1 MGIIYGVVHL
11 SIKINWAL
19 CWLIYHSLKILA
31 VLCSWLW
38 KASVHLFGNDTKTL
52 GSARFAN
59 KKELKQNGFY
69 NGQGLLVGHSKE
81 ERLYAPT
88 DDHALITAPT
98 KSGKTTCFVITNLL
112 KLGDTSAVVT
122 DPNGECWAVTGR
134 ERSKH
139 GQVHL
144 WAPFSAI
151 TDKYNPL
158 DYVRVGTPNERDDV
172 ELITSLIVP
181 DSANSDDSFW
191 NDQAREVIMGI
202 ILYVLYTRVEK
213 KRTLAEVRHL
223 LTLSEEAFDEVLI
236 AMVHYGHPLITRA
249 AHNLQ
254 NQESKLRSNVMA
266 TVNTK
271 TRIWDSAILNAATSK
286 SDFNFSELRE
296 VTGTVYLVVPLEHLA
311 NYYPALAL
319 ISGVALAEINRARST
334 EPKRVTFMLDEFAN
348 LGRLKPF
355 ETAISIARKAGI
367 QLCLFIQDLAQA
379 KRVYGTGWESFEANC
394 NTKIVFGINQ
404 IEEAKKLSDTLGVK
418 TVKTRSNGHNH
429 GVTDVMPNSINGGT
443 GEASRPLMTADEIM
457 AMSESHC
464 IVLQK
469 SMRPILATKM
479 HYTHPHFAGLYDV
492 WNGKPPYEN
501 IEVLHQNDTLQLIH
515 HPILTLSDPKN
526 IHSPAS
532 DVIELSDKQEAA

>member
-1 MGIIYGVVHL
+1 MELIHL
-11 SIKINWAL
+11 SLKAIWSL
-19 CWLIYHSLKILA
+19 GWLSYHSLKFLA
-31 VLCSWLW
+31 VLFSWLW
-38 KASVHLFGNDTKTL
+38 KAGTHLFASDAKTL

-59 KKELKQNGFY
+59 NKDLKQNGFH
-69 NGQGLLVGHSKE
+69 NGQGLIVGHINE
-81 ERLYAPT
+81 ERLYSPA

-112 KLGDTSAVVT
+112 KLSETSAVVT
-122 DPNGECWAVTGR
+122 DPNGECWAVTQR

-181 DSANSDDSFW
+181 DSANSEDGFW
-191 NDQAREVIMGI
+191 NAQAREVIMGV
-202 ILYVLYTRVEK
+202 ILYVLYTRVEQ

-271 TRIWDSAILNAATSK
+271 TRIWDSPILNAATSK

-296 VTGTVYLVVPLEHLA
+296 ATGTVYLVIPPEHLT

-319 ISGVALAEINRARST
+319 ISGVALAEINRAQAT
-334 EPKRVTFMLDEFAN
+334 NPKRVTFMLDEFAN

-355 ETAISIARKAGI
+355 ESAISIARKAGI

-429 GVTDVMPNSINGGT
+429 GITDVMPNSINGGT

-469 SMRPILATKM
+469 GMRPILTSKM
-479 HYTHPHFAGLYDV
+479 HYTHSHFAGLYDV

-501 IEVLHQNDTLQLIH
+501 IEVLHQDENLQLTH
-515 HPILTLSDPKN
+515 HPILALPKPENMHAPAPN
-526 IHSPAS
+526 I
-532 DVIELSDKQEAA
+532 IELSDKQEAA

>member
-1 MGIIYGVVHL
+1 MGIIRGVLNL
-11 SIKINWAL
+11 SIKMIWAA
-19 CWLIYHSLKILA
+19 CWLSYHSIKTLA
-31 VLCSWLW
+31 VLCNWLW
-38 KASVHLFGNDTKTL
+38 KASVHLFGSEAITL

-59 KKELKQNGFY
+59 KKELKQNGFH
-69 NGQGLLVGHSKE
+69 NGQGLIVGHDNE
-81 ERLYAPT
+81 ERLYAPA

-112 KLGDTSAVVT
+112 KLGETSAVVT
-122 DPNGECWAVTGR
+122 DPNGECWAVTQR

-158 DYVRVGTPNERDDV
+158 DYVRIGTPNERDDV

-181 DSANSDDSFW
+181 DSANSEDGFW
-191 NDQAREVIMGI
+191 NAQAREVIMGV
-202 ILYVLYTRVEK
+202 ILYVLYTRVEQ

-296 VTGTVYLVVPLEHLA
+296 VTGTVYLVVPPEHLA

-319 ISGVALAEINRARST
+319 ISGVALAEINRARAT

-355 ETAISIARKAGI
+355 ESAISIARKAGI

-418 TVKTRSNGHNH
+418 TVKIRSNGHNH
-429 GVTDVMPNSINGGT
+429 GVTDVIPNSINGGT
-443 GEASRPLMTADEIM
+443 GEASRSLMTADEIM

-469 SMRPILATKM
+469 GMRPILATKM
-479 HYTHPHFAGLYDV
+479 HYTHPHFAGLYDE
-492 WNGKPPYEN
+492 WNKQAPYANVERLMPETIAQQNNIFALPNPRDVVTHPP
-501 IEVLHQNDTLQLIH
+501 
-515 HPILTLSDPKN
+515 
-526 IHSPAS
+526 
-532 DVIELSDKQEAA
+532 DVIYVKSEQEAV

>member
-1 MGIIYGVVHL
+1 MGIIRGVL
-11 SIKINWAL
+11 NLNIKMVWAF
-19 CWLIYHSLKILA
+19 CWLTYHSLKTIA
-31 VLCSWLW
+31 VICSWLW
-38 KASVHLFGNDTKTL
+38 KAGVHLFGKDAKTL
-52 GSARFAN
+52 GSARFSN
-59 KKELKQNGFY
+59 NKELKQNGFH
-69 NGQGLLVGHSKE
+69 NGQGLLVGHMNE
-81 ERLYAPT
+81 ERLYAPA

-98 KSGKTTCFVITNLL
+98 GSGKTTCFVITNLL

-134 ERSKH
+134 ERSQH
-139 GQVHL
+139 GQVRM

-151 TDKYNPL
+151 SDRYNPL
-158 DYVRVGTPNERDDV
+158 DYVRVGTPNERDDI
-172 ELITSLIVP
+172 ELITSLLVP
-181 DSANSDDSFW
+181 DSANSDDGFW
-191 NDQAREVIMGI
+191 NSQAREVLMGV
-202 ILYVLYTRVEK
+202 ILYVLYSRVEK

-223 LTLSEEAFDEVLI
+223 LTLSEEAFDEMLI
-236 AMVHYGHPLITRA
+236 GMVHFGHPLITRV
-249 AHNLQ
+249 AHSLQ

-266 TVNTK
+266 TVNSK
-271 TRIWDSAILNAATSK
+271 TRIWDSPILNAATSQ

-296 VTGTVYLVVPLEHLA
+296 DIGTVYLVIPPEHLA

-319 ISGVALAEINRARST
+319 ISGVALAEINRAQAT
-334 EPKRVTFMLDEFAN
+334 HPKRVTFMLDEFAN

-367 QLCLFIQDLAQA
+367 QLCLFVQDLAQA
-379 KRVYGTGWESFEANC
+379 KRVYGKSWESFEANC

-457 AMSESHC
+457 AMSESQC

-469 SMRPILATKM
+469 GMRPILADKI
-479 HYTHPHFAGLYDV
+479 HYTHSFFKGLYDL
-492 WNGKPPYEN
+492 WDGRPPYHN
-501 IEVLHQNDTLQLIH
+501 VVLAEDFIRQ
-515 HPILTLSDPKN
+515 SDSKE
-526 IHSPAS
+526 IST
-532 DVIELSDKQEAA
+532 DAA

>member
-1 MGIIYGVVHL
+1 MKPMGIIHL
-11 SIKINWAL
+11 SLKAIWSL
-19 CWLIYHSLKILA
+19 CWLSYHTLKFLA
-31 VLCSWLW
+31 VLCNWLW
-38 KASVHLFGNDTKTL
+38 KAGTNLFASDAKTL

-59 KKELKQNGFY
+59 NKDLKQNGFH
-69 NGQGLLVGHSKE
+69 NAQGLIVGHINE
-81 ERLYAPT
+81 ERLYAPA

-112 KLGDTSAVVT
+112 KLCETSAVVT
-122 DPNGECWAVTGR
+122 DPNGECWAVTQR

-172 ELITSLIVP
+172 ELLTSLIVP
-181 DSANSDDSFW
+181 DNTNSDDSFW
-191 NDQAREVIMGI
+191 NAQAREVIMGV
-202 ILYVLYTRVEK
+202 ILYVLYTRVENK
-213 KRTLAEVRHL
+213 HTLAEVRHL
-223 LTLSEEAFDEVLI
+223 LTLSDEAFEEVLI

-271 TRIWDSAILNAATSK
+271 TRIWDSPILNAATSQ
-286 SDFNFSELRE
+286 SDFNFRQLRE
-296 VTGTVYLVVPLEHLA
+296 DTGTVYLIVPPEHLA

-319 ISGVALAEINRARST
+319 ISGVALAEINRTQASN
-334 EPKRVTFMLDEFAN
+334 PKRVTFMLDEFAN

-355 ETAISIARKAGI
+355 ESAISIARKAGI

-394 NTKIVFGINQ
+394 NTKIVFRINQ
-404 IEEAKKLSDTLGVK
+404 IAEAKKLSDTLGIK

-429 GVTDVMPNSINGGT
+429 GITDVMPNSINGGT

-457 AMSESHC
+457 AMSENHC

-469 SMRPILATKM
+469 GMRPILASKM
-479 HYTHPHFAGLYDV
+479 HYTHPHFAGLYDE

-501 IEVLHQNDTLQLIH
+501 IEVLHQDDFLQLTH
-515 HPILTLSDPKN
+515 HPILALPNPENMHTPVL
-526 IHSPAS
+526 
-532 DVIELSDKQEAA
+532 DVIELSDEREVA

>member
-1 MGIIYGVVHL
+1 MGTIRGVFNL
-11 SIKINWAL
+11 SIKMIGTF
-19 CWLIYHSLKILA
+19 CWLSFHVIKISA

-38 KASVHLFGNDTKTL
+38 KANCYLFSSEAKTF
-52 GSARFAN
+52 GSARFADKKDLN
-59 KKELKQNGFY
+59 KNGFH
-69 NGQGLLVGHSKE
+69 NEQGLIVGHINE
-81 ERLYAPT
+81 ERLYAPA

-98 KSGKTTCFVITNLL
+98 KSGKTTCFVVTNLL

-122 DPNGECWAVTGR
+122 DPNGECWAVTQR

-151 TDKYNPL
+151 SDKYNPL

-172 ELITSLIVP
+172 ELLTSLIVP
-181 DSANSDDSFW
+181 DGANDDGGFW
-191 NDQAREVIMGI
+191 NAQAREVIMGV
-202 ILYVLYTRVEK
+202 ILYVLYTRVET
-213 KRTLAEVRHL
+213 KRTLGEVRHL
-223 LTLSEEAFDEVLI
+223 LTLSDEAFEEVLI
-236 AMVHYGHPLITRA
+236 AMMHYGHPLITRA

-254 NQESKLRSNVMA
+254 NQEYKLRSNVMA

-271 TRIWDSAILNAATSK
+271 TRIWDSPILNAATSQ
-286 SDFNFSELRE
+286 SNFNFSELRE
-296 VTGTVYLVVPLEHLA
+296 DTGTVYLVVPPEHLA

-319 ISGVALAEINRARST
+319 ISGVALAEINRAQASN
-334 EPKRVTFMLDEFAN
+334 PKRVTFMLDEFAN

-355 ETAISIARKAGI
+355 ESAISIARKAGI

-404 IEEAKKLSDTLGVK
+404 IEEAKKLSDTLGIK

-429 GVTDVMPNSINGGT
+429 GVTDVVPNSINGGT

-469 SMRPILATKM
+469 GMRPILASKM
-479 HYTHPHFAGLYDV
+479 HYTHPHYAGLYDV

-501 IEVLHQNDTLQLIH
+501 IEVLHHDDTLQLTH
-515 HPILTLSDPKN
+515 HPILALPDPTN
-526 IHSPAS
+526 THTPAPN
-532 DVIELSDKQEAA
+532 VIELSDKQEAA

>member
-1 MGIIYGVVHL
+1 MGTLCGVFKL
-11 SIKINWAL
+11 SYKMVRASCWLGFHIIKI
-19 CWLIYHSLKILA
+19 SA

-38 KASVHLFGNDTKTL
+38 KASCYLFGSEAKTF
-52 GSARFAN
+52 GSARFAD
-59 KKELKQNGFY
+59 KKDLTKNGFH
-69 NGQGLLVGHSKE
+69 NGQGLIVGHINE
-81 ERLYAPT
+81 ERLYAPA

-98 KSGKTTCFVITNLL
+98 KSGKTTCFVVTNLL

-122 DPNGECWAVTGR
+122 DPNGECWAVTQR

-144 WAPFSAI
+144 WAPFSVI
-151 TDKYNPL
+151 SDKYNPL

-172 ELITSLIVP
+172 ELLTSLIVP
-181 DSANSDDSFW
+181 DNTNSDDSFW
-191 NDQAREVIMGI
+191 NAQAREVIMGV
-202 ILYVLYTRVEK
+202 ILYVLYTRVEQ

-223 LTLSEEAFDEVLI
+223 LTLSDEAFEEVLI
-236 AMVHYGHPLITRA
+236 AMVLYGHPLITRA

-271 TRIWDSAILNAATSK
+271 TRIWDSPILNAATSK

-296 VTGTVYLVVPLEHLA
+296 ATGTVYLVVPPEHLA

-319 ISGVALAEINRARST
+319 ISGVALAEINRAQVSN
-334 EPKRVTFMLDEFAN
+334 PKRVTFMLDEFAN

-355 ETAISIARKAGI
+355 ESAISIARKAGI

-404 IEEAKKLSDTLGVK
+404 IAEAKKLSDTLGVK

-429 GVTDVMPNSINGGT
+429 GLTDVMPNSINGGT

-469 SMRPILATKM
+469 GMRPILASKM
-479 HYTHPHFAGLYDV
+479 HYTHPHFAGLYDE
-492 WNGKPPYEN
+492 WNKLAPYAKVERLMPEITTEQNNIFALPNPPFVVSFGN
-501 IEVLHQNDTLQLIH
+501 
-515 HPILTLSDPKN
+515 
-526 IHSPAS
+526 
-532 DVIELSDKQEAA
+532 

>member
-1 MGIIYGVVHL
+1 MGIFIGSIQL
-11 SIKINWAL
+11 SFKVAYMTL
-19 CWLIYHSLKILA
+19 HLIYSILKTLA
-31 VLCSWLW
+31 VLSSWLW
-38 KASVHLFGNDTKTL
+38 KASVHLFGSDAKTL

-59 KKELKQNGFY
+59 KKELKQNGFH
-69 NGQGLLVGHSKE
+69 NGQGLIVGHINE

-122 DPNGECWAVTGR
+122 DPNGECWAVTKR
-134 ERSKH
+134 ERNKH

-158 DYVRVGTPNERDDV
+158 DYVRVCTPNERDDV
-172 ELITSLIVP
+172 ELLTSLIVP
-181 DSANSDDSFW
+181 DSASSDDGFW
-191 NDQAREVIMGI
+191 NAQAREVIMGV
-202 ILYVLYTRVEK
+202 ILYVLYTRVEQ

-236 AMVHYGHPLITRA
+236 AMVYYGHPLITRA

-254 NQESKLRSNVMA
+254 NQDSKLRSNVMA

-296 VTGTVYLVVPLEHLA
+296 ATGTVYLVVPPEHLA

-319 ISGVALAEINRARST
+319 ISGVALAEINRARAT

-355 ETAISIARKAGI
+355 ESAISIARKAGI

-429 GVTDVMPNSINGGT
+429 GITDVMPTSINGGT
-443 GEASRPLMTADEIM
+443 GEASRPLMTSDEIM

-469 SMRPILATKM
+469 GMRPILATKM
-479 HYTHPHFAGLYDV
+479 HYTNLHFVGLYDE
-492 WNGKPPYEN
+492 WNKQAPYANVERLTPEIITEQNN
-501 IEVLHQNDTLQLIH
+501 ILNPQSLIE
-515 HPILTLSDPKN
+515 IRS
-526 IHSPAS
+526 HS
-532 DVIELSDKQEAA
+532 IR

>member
-1 MGIIYGVVHL
+1 MRIFIGSIQL
-11 SIKINWAL
+11 SFKVAYMILRLTYNI
-19 CWLIYHSLKILA
+19 LKTLA

-38 KASVHLFGNDTKTL
+38 KAGVHFFGKDTKTL

-59 KKELKQNGFY
+59 QKDLKQNGFH
-69 NGQGLLVGHSKE
+69 NGQGLLVGHNKE
-81 ERLYAPT
+81 ERLYAPA

-112 KLGDTSAVVT
+112 KLGNTSAVVT
-122 DPNGECWAVTGR
+122 DPNGECWAVTQR

-139 GQVHL
+139 GQVRL

-181 DSANSDDSFW
+181 DSANSDDGFW
-191 NDQAREVIMGI
+191 NAQAREVIMGI
-202 ILYVLYTRVEK
+202 ILYVLYTRVEN

-223 LTLSEEAFDEVLI
+223 LTLSEEVFEEVLI
-236 AMVHYGHPLITRA
+236 AMVHYGHPLITRV

-271 TRIWDSAILNAATSK
+271 TRIWDSAILNAATSQ

-296 VTGTVYLVVPLEHLA
+296 DTGTVYLVVPPEHLS

-319 ISGVALAEINRARST
+319 ISGVALAEINRAQAAN
-334 EPKRVTFMLDEFAN
+334 PKRVTFMLDEFAN

-355 ETAISIARKAGI
+355 EAAISIARKAGI

-429 GVTDVMPNSINGGT
+429 SVTDVMPNSINGGT

-469 SMRPILATKM
+469 GMRPILAHKM
-479 HYTHPHFAGLYDV
+479 HFTHPHFAGLYDE
-492 WNGKPPYEN
+492 WNKQAPYANVERLMPETIAQQSNIFALPNPRNVVKHPP
-501 IEVLHQNDTLQLIH
+501 
-515 HPILTLSDPKN
+515 
-526 IHSPAS
+526 
-532 DVIELSDKQEAA
+532 DVIYVEPEQEAV

>member
-1 MGIIYGVVHL
+1 MGVTYGIIHL
-11 SIKINWAL
+11 SLRAIRTL
-19 CWLIYHSLKILA
+19 CWLSYHIIKTSA
-31 VLCSWLW
+31 VLSSWLW
-38 KASVHLFGNDTKTL
+38 KAGVHLFGKDTKTL
-52 GSARFAN
+52 GSARFATT
-59 KKELKQNGFY
+59 KELKQAGFRD
-69 NGQGLLVGHSKE
+69 GKGLIVGEIKG
-81 ERLYAPT
+81 ERLYAPA

-139 GQVHL
+139 GQVRL

-181 DSANSDDSFW
+181 DSANSEDGFW
-191 NDQAREVIMGI
+191 NAQAREVIMGL

-213 KRTLAEVRHL
+213 KRTMAEVRHL
-223 LTLSEEAFDEVLI
+223 LTLSEEAFEEVLI
-236 AMVHYGHPLITRA
+236 AMVHYGHPLITRV

-271 TRIWDSAILNAATSK
+271 TRIWDSAILNAATAQ
-286 SDFNFSELRE
+286 SDFNFSELHE
-296 VTGTVYLVVPLEHLA
+296 DTGTIYLVVPPEHLS

-319 ISGVALAEINRARST
+319 ISGVALAEINRAQAT
-334 EPKRVTFMLDEFAN
+334 NPKRVTFMLDEFAN

-355 ETAISIARKAGI
+355 EAAISIARKAGI

-429 GVTDVMPNSINGGT
+429 GITDVIPNSINGGT

-469 SMRPILATKM
+469 GMRPILASKM
-479 HYTHPHFAGLYDV
+479 HYTHPHFAGLYDE
-492 WNGKPPYEN
+492 WNKQAPYANVKRFIAE
-501 IEVLHQNDTLQLIH
+501 IISEQ
-515 HPILTLSDPKN
+515 KN
-526 IHSPAS
+526 ISTLPDPR
-532 DVIELSDKQEAA
+532 DVANLTEEMIYMKP